1 MRVLNLLEKTL
12 TAALFLMAFLFVNI
26 SEANS
31 SDSNVLHKLEVKSK
45 DEGGTLLFSNSP
57 EYVKENGILYSDTVK
72 GNVRI
77 MFYHLNDSNV
87 NKRIAVIAEN
97 LSDKPNVIDITRG
110 VMSEPDGN
118 FLKVG
123 KSTQREYLQKD
134 FNYALYLQ
142 GRESDHLIDE
152 INNKLI
158 KPGQLVY
165 GVYDFH
171 SLNEVR
177 VSVIMYPEGDDPFE
191 FVKKAKVLPNDE
203 HRLRGTFNKMNRVI
217 SLKKTYNP
225 EVDGMVYVM
234 LADDVNDIFK
244 MGIDATDGSTTKDFG
259 NYGIAYTINMK
270 IKKGKKAR
278 IGLTPLGGNYAGA
291 MRVHYNGETK
301 LLLVPNGKP
310 YFGDKTPKEPESVKK
325 MREAG
330 MSLITDYTELSDL
343 GTYSDNIRFEF
354 SPPGASYLP
363 VYIVLM
369 PADDGNETDS

>member
-1 MRVLNLLEKTL
+1 MRVLNLLNKTL
-12 TAALFLMAFLFVNI
+12 TAALFLMTFLFVNV

-45 DEGGTLLFSNSP
+45 DGGGTLLFSDSP

-72 GNVRI
+72 GDVRI
-77 MFYHLNDSNV
+77 MFYHLNDSNI
-87 NKRIAVIAEN
+87 NKRIAVVAEN

-123 KSTQREYLQKD
+123 KTTQSDYLQKD

-142 GRESDHLIDE
+142 KGESNHIIDE
-152 INNKLI
+152 INNKVI

-171 SLNEVR
+171 TANEVR
-177 VSVIMYPEGDDPFE
+177 VSVIMYPENDDPFE
-191 FVKKAKVLPNDE
+191 FIKTAKVLSKDE
-203 HRLRGTFNKMNRVI
+203 HKLRGTFVKMNRVI
-217 SLKKTYNP
+217 NLKKVYDPDT
-225 EVDGMVYVM
+225 DGMVYVM
-234 LADDVNDIFK
+234 LADDVNDVFK

-291 MRVHYNGETK
+291 MRVYYNGETK

-310 YFGDKTPKEPESVKK
+310 YFGDKTPREPESVKK
-325 MREAG
+325 MREAS

-343 GTYSDNIRFEF
+343 GTYSDDVRFEF

-369 PADDGNETDS
+369 PADSETDS